1 MCPLGI
7 LSIIIA
13 ILILIGL
20 FYFTTSYEYCDI
32 KPLIGIKSR
41 NNVENEPV
49 NINSPKIEQNQTNRN
64 DMSDFFGKEEKTQLS
79 IISNFSDGMI
89 HSRVMSLLVVKG
101 SYYVYS
107 NKNAHHVKQFERD
120 NRVSI
125 LSYIREGAIYKQ
137 VMLYGSLDQINETN
151 NLVIYKLSVDH
162 RKICITY
169 ENGPIQ
175 TTNYTYD
182 GKENSEIITDLRE
195 VIDVVKIIKSI

>member
-7 LSIIIA
+7 LLIIISIM
-13 ILILIGL
+13 ILIAL
-20 FYFTTSYEYCDI
+20 FYFTTYYSYYIIESNSIDSIEKESIKIDTLKNEEKSSKIDDRNESSDI
-32 KPLIGIKSR
+32 
-41 NNVENEPV
+41 
-49 NINSPKIEQNQTNRN
+49 
-64 DMSDFFGKEEKTQLS
+64 FGKEEKTQLS

-107 NKNAHHVKQFERD
+107 NKKAHHVNQFEKD

-125 LSYIREGAIYKQ
+125 LSYIREGSIYKQ
-137 VMLYGSLDQINETN
+137 IILYGSLDQINETN
-151 NLVIYKLSVDH
+151 NLIIYKLSIDH
-162 RKICITY
+162 RKVSITY

-182 GKENSEIITDLRE
+182 GKENDEIITDLRE